1 VRPALKLGVAAL
13 GLCGGGCT
21 LVSDTICLN
30 TLRVKECI
38 EDYRECKRDRNWAE
52 DAWRQLRCANPQT
65 SYSSDY
71 EAGFRDGFTHYLYWG
86 GNCEPPPMPPKEYR
100 KLKYQ
105 TPQGYQTIE
114 DWFEGFRHGASVA
127 RAGGY
132 RKYVTGPSA
141 SADPVPLLFVS
152 PPVPPTG
159 PPPEPIPAPQPQP
172 SAIPPPP
179 PPKSAPPTG
188 GADAAPGTTLG
199 PPIASEPAPVAPSEK
214 LPERIGVAQPVPLP
228 VAPSAEP
235 WHGRESP
242 PER

>member
-1 VRPALKLGVAAL
+1 MRPALKLGVAAL

-114 DWFEGFRHGASVA
+114 DWFV
-127 RAGGY
+127 
-132 RKYVTGPSA
+132 
-141 SADPVPLLFVS
+141 
-152 PPVPPTG
+152 
-159 PPPEPIPAPQPQP
+159 
-172 SAIPPPP
+172 
-179 PPKSAPPTG
+179 G
-188 GADAAPGTTLG
+188 GAADGFNVMPAVLPSGLELFAEHVVPILQRRNLMRTEYEGTTLREHYG
-199 PPIASEPAPVAPSEK
+199 LARPASRYARKEEPVLA
-214 LPERIGVAQPVPLP
+214 
-228 VAPSAEP
+228 
-235 WHGRESP
+235 
-242 PER
+242 